1 MVLDVSRLYPVAVA
15 PPSSCGGVR
24 RQQRARLGAMLLG
37 CALAA
42 GCSGASVG
50 LQKDGTYLLDTS
62 EQSLDCQRLSNSV
75 WGRLQVLRSLPDR
88 ARVERDA
95 TAPTAVQAVGRW
107 FGSSG
112 KSPVALAEYDRE
124 RAHLRSL
131 HRTLI
136 SKGCPPVDIE
146 RELAATDAAIAEYR

>member
-1 MVLDVSRLYPVAVA
+1 MRSIRCA
-15 PPSSCGGVR
+15 G
-24 RQQRARLGAMLLG
+24 LGAALLAG
-37 CALAA
+37 AMAA
-42 GCSGASVG
+42 GCASSSVG
-50 LQKDGTYLLDTS
+50 LQKDGTYILDS
-62 EQSLDCQRLSNSV
+62 AEQSLDCQRLSNSV
-75 WGRLQVLRSLPDR
+75 WGRLQVLRSLPER
-88 ARVERDA
+88 ARAEREA
-95 TAPTAVQAVGRW
+95 AAPTAVQAVGRW

-146 RELAATDAAIAEYR
+146 RELAQTDTAIAEYR

>member
-1 MVLDVSRLYPVAVA
+1 MVAF
-15 PPSSCGGVR
+15 
-24 RQQRARLGAMLLG
+24 LLV
-37 CALAA
+37 C

-50 LQKDGTYLLDTS
+50 LQKDGTYILEGNEES
-62 EQSLDCQRLSNSV
+62 MDCQRLHNSV
-75 WGRLQVLRSLPDR
+75 WGRLQVLRSLPER
-88 ARVERDA
+88 ARAEREA

-112 KSPVALAEYDRE
+112 KSPVSMQEYDRE
-124 RAHLRSL
+124 RAHVRSL
-131 HRTLI
+131 HRVLI

>member
-1 MVLDVSRLYPVAVA
+1 MPVVPASA
-15 PPSSCGGVR
+15 CGSMRSIRCAG
-24 RQQRARLGAMLLG
+24 LGAALLASAMVAG
-37 CALAA
+37 CA
-42 GCSGASVG
+42 GSSVG
-50 LQKDGTYLLDTS
+50 LQKDGTYILDS
-62 EQSLDCQRLSNSV
+62 AEQSLDCQRLSNSV
-75 WGRLQVLRSLPDR
+75 WGRLQVLRSLPER
-88 ARVERDA
+88 ARAEREA
-95 TAPTAVQAVGRW
+95 AAPTAVQAVGRW

-146 RELAATDAAIAEYR
+146 RELAQTDAAIAEYR